1 MKIISLVFQKGGA
14 GKTTIATNLAV
25 LAERAGYPTVLLDLD
40 PQATAAKWG
49 DKRGGN
55 PPDVVA
61 AQAGR
66 LARLLEDAK
75 RQGAGG
81 AIIDTAP
88 SADAAALEATKAA
101 ALVLVPCQ
109 PSDFDLGAVGAT
121 VRLAEQIAGKQ
132 SWVVMNAVPPTSR
145 ITDEAAAVL
154 TKAGVRVAPVR
165 LVRRLDFVNGLPAG
179 QSATEWHPHSKAAQE
194 VEGLWQWVSGQV
206 GLPASQHAVE
216 WEEGSTSW
224 QPQSR

>member
-1 MKIISLVFQKGGA
+1 MELVKIISMVCQKGGA

-75 RQGAGG
+75 RQGAGV

-88 SADAAALEATKAA
+88 SADAAALEATKVAD
-101 ALVLVPCQ
+101 LVLVPCQ
-109 PSDFDLGAVGAT
+109 PSDFDLGAVGST
-121 VRLAEQIAGKQ
+121 VRVAEQIAGKQ
-132 SWVVMNAVPPTSR
+132 SWVVMNAVPPTSK
-145 ITDEAAAVL
+145 ITDEAISALAE
-154 TKAGVRVAPVR
+154 AGVQVAPAR

-179 QSATEWHPHSKAAQE
+179 QSAIEWNPKSKAAAEVRELWEWVCQQVSLTSRQLAGMQE
-194 VEGLWQWVSGQV
+194 
-206 GLPASQHAVE
+206 
-216 WEEGSTSW
+216 
-224 QPQSR
+224 

>member
-1 MKIISLVFQKGGA
+1 MKIISVICQKGGA

-49 DKRGGN
+49 DKRGGQA
-55 PPDVVA
+55 PDVVA

-66 LARLLEDAK
+66 LLRLLDDAR
-75 RQGAGG
+75 RQGAQL

-88 SADAAALEATKAA
+88 AADTAALEATKSAD
-101 ALVLVPCQ
+101 LVLVPCQ

-121 VRLAEQIAGKQ
+121 VRLAEQVAGKQ
-132 SWVVMNAVPPTSR
+132 AWVVMNAIPPTSK
-145 ITDEAAAVL
+145 ITDEAVAVL
-154 TKAGVRVAPVR
+154 INAGVQVAPIR

-179 QSATEWHPHSKAAQE
+179 QAAVEWHPNGKAARETSQLWE
-194 VEGLWQWVSGQV
+194 WTRAKIGLMESAHV
-206 GLPASQHAVE
+206 GE
-216 WEEGSTSW
+216 
-224 QPQSR
+224 

>member
-1 MKIISLVFQKGGA
+1 MKIISVVCQKGGA

-25 LAERAGYPTVLLDLD
+25 LSEHAGYPTVLLDLD

-49 DKRGGN
+49 DKRQGN

-66 LARLLEDAK
+66 LVRLLDDAR
-75 RQGAGG
+75 RQGAAV

-88 SADAAALEATKAA
+88 AADTAGLEAVKAA
-101 ALVLVPCQ
+101 DLVLVPCQ

-121 VRLAEQIAGKQ
+121 VRVAEQIAGKP

-145 ITDEAAAVL
+145 ITEEAIAVL
-154 TKAGVRVAPVR
+154 TEAGVRVAPAR
-165 LVRRLDFVNGLPAG
+165 LIRRLDFVNGLPVG
-179 QSATEWHPHSKAAQE
+179 QSATEWNPKSKAAAEVRELWEWVCQQVSLTSRQLAGMQE
-194 VEGLWQWVSGQV
+194 
-206 GLPASQHAVE
+206 
-216 WEEGSTSW
+216 
-224 QPQSR
+224 